1 MAAIAATGP
10 GAHFLGSEHTQA
22 NFLSALFRPD
32 LPDNNSYE
40 QWQSDGA
47 LSMDQRA
54 NTLWKQRLKDYQD
67 PGLDP
72 EKDAEIRDYI
82 AMRKAEVP
90 DAQFF

>member
-1 MAAIAATGP
+1 
-10 GAHFLGSEHTQA
+10 
-22 NFLSALFRPD
+22 
-32 LPDNNSYE
+32 
-40 QWQSDGA
+40 
-47 LSMDQRA
+47 MDQRA